1 MNNVDEDLMNQI
13 VSKYSAEQEA
23 KADEKKNL
31 KKPIGLEQVME
42 ILETLKLYVK
52 QQEKRN
58 FNLFKEL

>member
-1 MNNVDEDLMNQI
+1 MNQI